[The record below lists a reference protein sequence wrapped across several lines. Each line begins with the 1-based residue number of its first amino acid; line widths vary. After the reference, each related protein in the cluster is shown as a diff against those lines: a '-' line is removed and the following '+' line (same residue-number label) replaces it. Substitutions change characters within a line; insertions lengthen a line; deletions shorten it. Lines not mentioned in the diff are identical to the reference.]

1 MTGSE
6 ALALALALTQS
17 APETPSVS
25 MGVGGVALVQTPEAG
40 ATEDARDSNAQVSA
54 PPVPEPDWSAPPGG
68 YWRPGEVR
76 APEPKDGH
84 EKIIAGSILVPL
96 GILGTASGAVTT
108 WMSAPGACEA
118 RWSRFGASPD
128 AGQCKGLLILN
139 AIRTTYG
146 ALMLGSGLVL
156 LGVGLHQRKQW
167 RRWKER
173 GGVAGWVSG
182 HGAGVELTWRF

>member
-6 ALALALALTQS
+6 ALALALALAQS
-17 APETPSVS
+17 APETSSLS
-25 MGVGGVALVQTPEAG
+25 MGAGGIALVQPSEAG
-40 ATEDARDSNAQVSA
+40 SAQEVS
-54 PPVPEPDWSAPPGG
+54 PPPAPEPDWSAPPGG

-108 WMSAPGACEA
+108 WMSAPGACEE

-128 AGQCKGLLILN
+128 AGQCRGLLILN